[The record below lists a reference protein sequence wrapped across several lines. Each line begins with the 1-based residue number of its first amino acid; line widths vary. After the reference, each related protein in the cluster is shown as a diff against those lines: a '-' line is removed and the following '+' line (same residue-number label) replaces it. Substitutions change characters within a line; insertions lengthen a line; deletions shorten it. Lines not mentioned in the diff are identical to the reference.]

1 MKRANDYMDNI
12 KNAVGNKLVEPEG
25 MYIGKDGHLRL
36 AREVGYALADFN
48 DKEVKH
54 IKGSSY
60 GNIYVIGCN
69 LKPTLDAKDW
79 IIGLE
84 EGHKK
89 AIDYRDYNGK
99 KLYSQIKSL
108 AEVDA
113 YYDKIKLDFKDL
125 QLTEDETIEML
136 DGIITDYNI
145 KNIIDFKDL
154 CLELDK
160 EIPIVN

>member
-25 MYIGKDGHLRL
+25 MYADKDGHLRL
-36 AREVGYALADFN
+36 AREVGYALANFN
-48 DKEVKH
+48 SKETKH

-60 GNIYVIGCN
+60 NNIYVIGCN
-69 LKPTLDAKDW
+69 LKPILDAKEW
-79 IIGLE
+79 VMRLE

-89 AIDYRDYNGK
+89 ALDYRNYNGK
-99 KLYSQIKSL
+99 RLYNQIKEL

-113 YYDKIKLDFKDL
+113 YYDRIKLDFEDL
-125 QLTEDETIEML
+125 QLTKDETIEMY
-136 DGIITDYNI
+136 DEIIVGYNI

-154 CLELDK
+154 CLKLDK
-160 EIPIVN
+160 ELSTV